1 VKSSLYRQVDG
12 VLSPQLQRSTDLTL
26 RGHVAARLNE
36 DHPRASTA
44 KAPRQTD
51 MDVGHSVVQ
60 RQQMTVMCTD
70 SSATSIFEERVSD
83 GFWSRVRRVV
93 ALYTA
98 LVHAHGTPS
107 ARGAGIVL
115 KPTIGSTVSFGN
127 S

>member
-83 GFWSRVRRVV
+83 GFCSRVRRVV

-98 LVHAHGTPS
+98 LVHAHERHQRVAPKLCLS
-107 ARGAGIVL
+107 PQL
-115 KPTIGSTVSFGN
+115 DPL
-127 S
+127 